1 LLGRSSRLDWVY
13 YGNAV
18 RVARVST
25 RAVRVNHRGDWLFV
39 RVETDDGLVGW
50 GESSHSGDDAAT
62 RLVVESLAGRAVGRS
77 PFDVEAIVQPAEA
90 VRRGIV
96 WSAAASGLEHALWDV
111 VGKAVGQPVHR
122 LLGGR
127 LRDRLRLY
135 ANVNRH
141 VVDRAPAAHARAA
154 AAAVEEGFTAVK
166 CAPFDGVQWQTLDQ
180 PAGRAALRDGLERVR
195 AIRRAVGAEVD
206 LLVDCHWRFDVPT
219 ALRVAEELAAE
230 RLYWLED
237 PGPADDPVTLLQIK
251 ARLGTRLTGGE
262 RLLGRA
268 GFLPLLQGHAV
279 DVIMPDLKH
288 VGGILEGKKIAAMAE
303 THGLAVA
310 PHSPAGPVATAAG
323 AQLCATLPNFLLL
336 EHAWGEVPWRAE
348 LVGGEPI
355 DGGEYVLS
363 EKPGLGIEMSERLLD
378 ERSAD

>member
-1 LLGRSSRLDWVY
+1 M
-13 YGNAV
+13 

-25 RAVRVNHRGDWLFV
+25 RAVRVNHRGDWIFV
-39 RVETDDGLVGW
+39 RVESDDGLVGW
-50 GESSHSGDDAAT
+50 GEASHSGDDGAT
-62 RLVVESLAGRAVGRS
+62 RRVVESLAGRAVGRS
-77 PFDVEAIVQPAEA
+77 IFDVEAIVQPAEA

-96 WSAAASGLEHALWDV
+96 WSAAASGLEHALWDLI
-111 VGKAVGQPVHR
+111 GQTVGQPVHR
-122 LLGGR
+122 LLGGQ
-127 LRDRLRLY
+127 LRDRIRLY

-141 VVDRAPAAHARAA
+141 VVDRAPAAYARAA
-154 AAAVEEGFTAVK
+154 EAAVAEGFGAVK
-166 CAPFDGVQWQTLDQ
+166 CAPFDGVQWQTLDH
-180 PAGRAALRDGLERVR
+180 PAGRAALREGLERVR

-219 ALRVAEELAAE
+219 ALRVAEELAPE

-237 PGPADDPVTLLQIK
+237 PGPGDDPLHLLQIK
-251 ARLGTRLTGGE
+251 ARLAARLTGGE

-268 GFLPLLQGHAV
+268 GFLPLLERPAV

-288 VGGILEGKKIAAMAE
+288 VGGILEAKKIAAMAE
-303 THGLAVA
+303 THGVAVA

-323 AQLCATLPNFLLL
+323 AQLCATLPNFLIL

-355 DGGEYVLS
+355 EDGFYLLS
-363 EKPGLGIEMSERLLD
+363 DRPGLGIEVDERLMD

>member
-1 LLGRSSRLDWVY
+1 VKIS
-13 YGNAV
+13 
-18 RVARVST
+18 RVSAH
-25 RAVRVNHRGDWLFV
+25 AVHVNHRGDWIFV

-50 GESSHSGDDAAT
+50 GEASHSGDDAAT
-62 RLVVESLAGRAVGRS
+62 RRIVDGLAGRAVGRS

-122 LLGGR
+122 LIGGR
-127 LRDRLRLY
+127 LRDRVRLY

-141 VVDRAPAAHARAA
+141 VVDRAPAAYARAA
-154 AAAVEEGFTAVK
+154 AAAVEQGFAAVK
-166 CAPFDGVQWQTLDQ
+166 CAPFDGVQWQTLDH
-180 PAGRAALRDGLERVR
+180 PDRRAALRDGLERVR
-195 AIRRAVGAEVD
+195 AIRRAVGPDVD

-219 ALRVAEELAAE
+219 ALRVADELAPE

-237 PGPADDPVTLLQIK
+237 PGPADDPTTLLQIK

-268 GFLPLLQGHAV
+268 GFLPLLAGHAV

-288 VGGILEGKKIAAMAE
+288 VGGILEAKKIAAMAE
-303 THGLAVA
+303 THGVAVA

-323 AQLCATLPNFLLL
+323 AQLCATLPNFLIL
-336 EHAWGEVPWRAE
+336 EHAWGEVGWRSD

-355 DGGEYVLS
+355 QDGYYVLS
-363 EKPGLGIEMSERLLD
+363 DRPGLGIELD
-378 ERSAD
+378 EQLLRAHAAD